1 MHDSQTT
8 AFVLSGGAS
17 LGAVQA
23 GMLEALYE
31 RDVAPDLIVGSS
43 VGALNGA
50 FIASRPATLETAAQL
65 ADLWRSLSRGN
76 VFPLDPLTG
85 FLGFFGARD
94 HLVPAGAMRKLLAKH
109 LELRALEDSPIP
121 FHVVVTELLSGRE
134 LRLSSGDAE
143 TAIMASA
150 AIPGIFSPVERDGNL
165 LIDGGVADNT
175 PIVHAIELGASRI
188 YVLPTGIACDLR
200 EAPRGAVAMLL
211 HAMSLLVMRRML
223 VEIVELRDRAELIV
237 LPPPCPLMITP
248 IDFSHGDELI
258 RRGYEDSCEYLDAV
272 ARGEA
277 PVPLLMEMHQHDRPV
292 GTAAESE

>member
-1 MHDSQTT
+1 MGESQKT

-23 GMLEALYE
+23 GMLQALYE
-31 RDVAPDLIVGSS
+31 RDVAPDLIVGAS

-50 FIASRPATLETAAQL
+50 FIASRPAIPETAQQL
-65 ADLWRSLSRGN
+65 ADLWRGLSRGN

-94 HLVPAGAMRKLLAKH
+94 HFVPDGALRKLVAKH
-109 LELRALEDSPIP
+109 LELRTLEDSPIP
-121 FHVVVTELLSGRE
+121 FVATELLSGRE
-134 LRLSSGDAE
+134 LRLSSGDAPS
-143 TAIMASA
+143 AVIASA
-150 AIPGIFSPVERDGNL
+150 AIPGVFPPVERDGAL
-165 LIDGGVADNT
+165 LIDGGVSDNT
-175 PIVHAIELGASRI
+175 PIVHAIELGAERV
-188 YVLPTGIACDLR
+188 YVLPTGVACDLR
-200 EAPRGAVAMLL
+200 EAPRGAIDKVL
-211 HAMSLLVMRRML
+211 HAMSMLVLRRML

-237 LPPPCPLMITP
+237 LPPPCPLRITP

-277 PVPLLMEMHQHDRPV
+277 PVPLLMEMHQHSRPA
-292 GTAAESE
+292 G